1 MTWRA
6 AAAILASAGLLAPW
20 WTAAPAGAGSGVGC
34 AGNTCSVLLSNL
46 IALKG
51 DVGAAPGHVQL
62 PVAPPPC
69 LWQPVGDTTAGST
82 LIIQQF
88 GSAVPGTAFG
98 VFRSVQQARMLLK
111 DKPVPPG
118 TWWQLPVN
126 PAASKAAQRQCTALP
141 LFFFTPP
148 GQAPPTP
155 PVPLQTLADYAYN
168 HMAIPAP
175 RLTVNPAGH
184 GYVNLATY
192 VWGRTRPVSAATG
205 RPDAYVVTATLGGET
220 VSVWA
225 QPAAKGGFSVG
236 ANGPGTPYSACGPG
250 GSRYRVGH
258 VPARRRR
265 RHPARLR
272 CPLAGPGGR
281 GVGQRHRHLVGHL
294 GSGRAQRPRAER
306 AAAHPDDWAD
316 PALPG
321 GGDPEHQRRLARAT
335 VLCGAPGPQP
345 PGPQPPGPRTTGAAN
360 HRGLRP
366 RGSADH
372 GGPRTTGQS
381 TRGPMNQRANQ
392 PEGR

>member
-1 MTWRA
+1 MIRRA

-20 WTAAPAGAGSGVGC
+20 WMAAPAGAGSGVGC
-34 AGNTCSVLLSNL
+34 TGNTCSVLLSSL
-46 IALKG
+46 ITLKG

-88 GSAVPGTAFG
+88 GSAVPGTPFG

-126 PAASKAAQRQCTALP
+126 PAASKAAQRQCFTLP

-192 VWGRTRPVSAATG
+192 VWGRTRPVSATTG
-205 RPDAYVVTATLGGET
+205 RPDTYVVTATLGGET
-220 VSVWA
+220 ASVWA
-225 QPAAKGGFSVG
+225 QPAAKGAFSVG
-236 ANGPGTPYSACGPG
+236 ANGPGTPYSACGPD

-258 VPARRRR
+258 VPAGAGAGT
-265 RHPARLR
+265 PPDCGVLWQAPVAGASVSATITWSVTWGAGALN
-272 CPLAGPGGR
+272 GPG
-281 GVGQRHRHLVGHL
+281 
-294 GSGRAQRPRAER
+294 PN
-306 AAAHPDDWAD
+306 
-316 PALPG
+316 ALPPIQMTGRTPPFPVAEIQSING
-321 GGDPEHQRRLARAT
+321 G
-335 VLCGAPGPQP
+335 
-345 PGPQPPGPRTTGAAN
+345 
-360 HRGLRP
+360 
-366 RGSADH
+366 
-372 GGPRTTGQS
+372 
-381 TRGPMNQRANQ
+381 
-392 PEGR
+392 